1 MALSVEAAEL
11 VEHFQ
16 WATPEES
23 LDLAPGKRAEVADE
37 IADVLIY
44 LTELADVLG
53 IDPIAAAREKIVKN
67 AAKYPA
73 APIIDFCPKHP
84 MSHFKHHV
92 FFCTNQRAAGEAC
105 CNNHGASDMR
115 AYAKDKVKAL
125 GDKVPGKVRIN
136 AAGCLDRCEQGPVLV
151 IYPEAV
157 WYTYVDKEDIDEIID
172 QHLVNG
178 RVVERLKI

>member
-1 MALSVEAAEL
+1 MHSITDLTTLRDALRDFCAARDWHRYHTPKNLVMALSVEAAEL

-23 LDLAPGKRAEVADE
+23 QALAPEKRAEVADE

-73 APIIDFCPKHP
+73 
-84 MSHFKHHV
+84 
-92 FFCTNQRAAGEAC
+92 
-105 CNNHGASDMR
+105 
-115 AYAKDKVKAL
+115 
-125 GDKVPGKVRIN
+125 
-136 AAGCLDRCEQGPVLV
+136 
-151 IYPEAV
+151 PE
-157 WYTYVDKEDIDEIID
+157 
-172 QHLVNG
+172 
-178 RVVERLKI
+178 R